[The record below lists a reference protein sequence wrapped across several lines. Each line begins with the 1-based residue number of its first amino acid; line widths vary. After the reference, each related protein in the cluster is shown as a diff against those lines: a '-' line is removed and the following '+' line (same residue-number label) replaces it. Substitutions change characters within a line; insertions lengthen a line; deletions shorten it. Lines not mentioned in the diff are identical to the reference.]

1 MAYDLKKMEQ
11 WEKDQCKL
19 QGEMIKSAFALAK
32 QGYKVKW
39 DDPYQILDF
48 GCSVVSTALGFIPVF
63 GPAFSS
69 IFNFFTALF
78 MPSSGASDIWPKIA
92 ERVKAIAKAEVTS
105 YHLETIS
112 TYRASVQT
120 ALSDLQGALDAGNA
134 NNANIYVV
142 NANQQLV
149 NLINKTTQATGDVQA
164 LPAFAALA
172 DVRLSLLVSAIR
184 GEHEWGMIDK
194 GIVDNFRRSYNAATK
209 VGNSVVRG
217 TEDDGASQQALIR
230 TLQDIVQ
237 NGDASPDALA
247 VAANLIADLQTP
259 APQLEDVDV
268 NGEYS
273 YVEQARKVYWKGYKG
288 ALVNGTEQDGWW
300 RTPGGRDNAEKSL
313 DQNGYRRT
321 VISQYESLMRIAV
334 VQKALMWPHMLS
346 GEIPSSV
353 RKQLNQPIRYHY
365 GRGGPGSYELESP
378 TDDQVVNSWTVAP
391 QWDRPAPVSWI
402 QVWWGDEVDGVN
414 YWRIK
419 GSNWEGG
426 DRDNSQTAANSRV
439 HTEEDSDYFT
449 AVGVIRNTSYPK
461 LGSLCFQRASDE
473 LDKVANSKD
482 KAGWAKDESNRD
494 EFGRNHFGGG
504 WSYASPGTGW
514 QLSDITVPLMSNTDP
529 KGPEGVVFW
538 FQPVINYEKDP
549 N

>member
-11 WEKDQCKL
+11 WEKDQIKL
-19 QGEMIKSAFALAK
+19 HGDVTKSAFELARK
-32 QGYKVKW
+32 GLKVKW

-48 GCSVVSTALGFIPVF
+48 GLSVVSTAIGLIPVL
-63 GPAFSS
+63 GPTFSS
-69 IFNFFTALF
+69 VFNFFTVLF

-105 YHLETIS
+105 YHLETIGA
-112 TYRASVQT
+112 YRASVQT
-120 ALSDLQGALDAGNA
+120 ALSDLQGALDTRNA
-134 NNANIYVV
+134 NSANIYVV

-149 NLINKTTQATGDVQA
+149 NLINKTTQVTGDVQA
-164 LPAFAALA
+164 LPAFAALV

-184 GEHEWGMIDK
+184 GEDEWGIIDK
-194 GIVDNFRRSYNAATK
+194 DIVNNFRRSYNAATK
-209 VGNSVVRG
+209 VGNAVVRG
-217 TEDDGASQQALIR
+217 TEDDGASQRALIH
-230 TLQDIVQ
+230 TLQGIVE
-237 NGDASPDALA
+237 NGDASPHALA
-247 VAANLIADLQTP
+247 VAADLIADLQTP
-259 APQLEDVDV
+259 KPNLEDVDA

-273 YVEQARKVYWKGYKG
+273 YVEHARKVYWKGYKG
-288 ALVNGTEQDGWW
+288 ALANGTEQDGWW
-300 RTPGGRDNAEKSL
+300 REPGGSGADKSL
-313 DQNGYRRT
+313 DDNGYRRT

-334 VQKALMWPHMLS
+334 VQKALMWPYMLS
-346 GEIPSSV
+346 GEIPSDV

-365 GRGGPGSYELESP
+365 GRGGPGSFELKSP
-378 TDDQVVNSWTVAP
+378 TDDQVANGWTVAP
-391 QWDRPAPVSWI
+391 QWDRAAPISWI

-419 GSNWEGG
+419 GGNWEGG
-426 DRDNSQTAANSRV
+426 DKDNSKDATNSRV
-439 HTEEDSDYFT
+439 HTEADNDYFT

-482 KAGWAKDESNRD
+482 KAGWAKDESSRD
-494 EFGRNHFGGG
+494 EFGRNRLEGG

-514 QLSDITVPLMSNTDP
+514 QLSDISVPVMSNTDP
-529 KGPEGVVFW
+529 KGAEGIVFW

-549 N
+549 D